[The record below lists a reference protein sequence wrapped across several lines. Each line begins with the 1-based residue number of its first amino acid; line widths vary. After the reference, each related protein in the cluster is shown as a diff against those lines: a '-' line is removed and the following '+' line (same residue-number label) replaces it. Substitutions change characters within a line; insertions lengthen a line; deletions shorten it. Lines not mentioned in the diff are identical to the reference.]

1 MSNQHGHGRTPPPP
15 SYELR
20 PRLPKLSG
28 GQWVVVL
35 VRYAL
40 PALIALAGVL
50 VLALGHG
57 DVRFEG
63 GASLIG
69 AAGSVALVNWLYHRA
84 VDVDER
90 DAEEAAREFF
100 TEHGYWPDEG
110 PPPPR
115 QSSRQGS
122 GSGPPSGA

>member
-1 MSNQHGHGRTPPPP
+1 MSNQHSHSRTPPP

-20 PRLPKLSG
+20 LRLPKLSG
-28 GQWVVVL
+28 GQWVIVF
-35 VRYAL
+35 VRYLL
-40 PALIALAGVL
+40 PALIALAGLL

-69 AAGSVALVNWLYHRA
+69 AAGCVALVNWLYHRA
-84 VDVDER
+84 VDVEER

-100 TEHGYWPDEG
+100 TEHGYWPDE
-110 PPPPR
+110 PPR
-115 QSSRQGS
+115 
-122 GSGPPSGA
+122 

>member
-1 MSNQHGHGRTPPPP
+1 MSDEHSRRRMPAPP
-15 SYELR
+15 SHELR
-20 PRLPKLSG
+20 LPRLEPG
-28 GQWVVVL
+28 EWVVVF
-35 VRYAL
+35 VRYLL
-40 PALIALAGVL
+40 PALIALAGLL

-63 GASLIG
+63 GASLLG

-100 TEHGYWPDEG
+100 SEHGYWPDEG
-110 PPPPR
+110 PRPWP
-115 QSSRQGS
+115 SSRQGS
-122 GSGPPSGA
+122 GSGPPSGD